1 MISMQPIINNINNAV
16 LKGVH
21 ASPAKDGSSDGTNSF
36 SVTRHEYVNVQN
48 QKAPLRADLKP
59 AYFGMSGFMN
69 GNRIVPTIFD
79 GTHSVEQKKWIGG
92 NRDASA
98 VSRKNRVNT
107 VGNGTLNAS
116 ANPTSFMSKTDVNV
130 QRNAMHRA
138 RSGGAIAP
146 AKKTHN
152 YVGAPIFY

>member
-1 MISMQPIINNINNAV
+1 MQPIINNINNAV

-21 ASPAKDGSSDGTNSF
+21 AMPGKDGSADGANTF
-36 SVTRHEYVNVQN
+36 SMARHEYVNVQN
-48 QKAPLRADLKP
+48 QKTPLRTDLKP

-69 GNRIVPTIFD
+69 GNRTVPTIFD

-98 VSRKNRVNT
+98 VSKKNRVNT

-116 ANPTSFMSKTDVNV
+116 TNPTSFMSKTDVNV
-130 QRNAMHRA
+130 QRNAVRRA
-138 RSGGAIAP
+138 RSGGSIAP
-146 AKKTHN
+146 AKKTHK
-152 YVGAPIFY
+152 YAGAPIFY